1 MVLVSLAALSCG
13 GGKSVQSGSGG
24 AVGSG
29 GGGATGLAGAGG
41 KVGATGG
48 EGGRSAT
55 GATAGAAGGS
65 SGVGGRSPAPP
76 ALTLDGSPIYTRV
89 QRLTV
94 AQWGRAVAD
103 ILRVAPATP
112 LTQSFKQA
120 PLGKAQFTN
129 NERFLEV
136 DLQAEVDF
144 EAGSEAAAALA
155 TGSANALARLYAGTD
170 PAGFVRAVGRRA
182 FRRPLTADEE
192 ARYQTVFA
200 LGERLYGTG
209 FANGA
214 ALVVRAMLQSPS
226 FLYRSELGASSQ
238 PLDGYEVASKLS
250 FWLLG
255 TTPDDQLLD
264 DASAGKLDSADGLD
278 RVARAML
285 ETPAAGAVMR
295 DFHGQLYHLDRDSG
309 LDPARV
315 PADVRA
321 ELSETSY
328 RFFDAAFA
336 QNEGVR
342 AILTSSR
349 YFVGPALASSY
360 GVSPAPAS
368 IEERVLDSSRVGY
381 FMQIPFL
388 TATNDGVQVDTIR
401 RGLTLNRDVLC
412 VDLASHTSPP
422 SSLPSL
428 MPGET
433 NRQRL
438 ERVTASCGG
447 CHTDYLDPLGFALE
461 GFDGAGHARTT
472 DNGGPVVTSSSYPFV
487 VGPRSFLD
495 GRSLMQI
502 MADDPQVHACYAKNL
517 LSYALERDLVEA
529 DRPLLSQL
537 PGPARD
543 RSLKAMIVEL
553 VRSPTFRVRAEG
565 TP

>member
-29 GGGATGLAGAGG
+29 SGGATGLAGAGG
-41 KVGATGG
+41 KAGATGG

-264 DASAGKLDSADGLD
+264 
-278 RVARAML
+278 
-285 ETPAAGAVMR
+285 AAG
-295 DFHGQLYHLDRDSG
+295 
-309 LDPARV
+309 
-315 PADVRA
+315 
-321 ELSETSY
+321 
-328 RFFDAAFA
+328 
-336 QNEGVR
+336 
-342 AILTSSR
+342 
-349 YFVGPALASSY
+349 
-360 GVSPAPAS
+360 
-368 IEERVLDSSRVGY
+368 
-381 FMQIPFL
+381 
-388 TATNDGVQVDTIR
+388 
-401 RGLTLNRDVLC
+401 
-412 VDLASHTSPP
+412 
-422 SSLPSL
+422 
-428 MPGET
+428 
-433 NRQRL
+433 
-438 ERVTASCGG
+438 GG
-447 CHTDYLDPLGFALE
+447 
-461 GFDGAGHARTT
+461 
-472 DNGGPVVTSSSYPFV
+472 
-487 VGPRSFLD
+487 
-495 GRSLMQI
+495 
-502 MADDPQVHACYAKNL
+502 
-517 LSYALERDLVEA
+517 
-529 DRPLLSQL
+529 
-537 PGPARD
+537 
-543 RSLKAMIVEL
+543 
-553 VRSPTFRVRAEG
+553 
-565 TP
+565 